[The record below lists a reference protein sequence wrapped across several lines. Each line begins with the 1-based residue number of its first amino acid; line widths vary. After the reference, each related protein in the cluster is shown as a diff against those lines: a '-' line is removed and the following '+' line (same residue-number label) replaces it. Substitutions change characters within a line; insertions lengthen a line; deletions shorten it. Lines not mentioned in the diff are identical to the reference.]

1 MVNTKVLNDSAGG
14 STAEADLSSVAAL
27 SPQTYSQSLK
37 KHLNMQG
44 VSFER
49 AKRVPEKR
57 SIPAQRLKAALN
69 QSEKLNES
77 TKSNSRKQ
85 AAVIISS
92 QSQETR
98 FQSNTNM
105 RMLASGMGMRAS
117 PIKKAPS
124 H

>member
-14 STAEADLSSVAAL
+14 STAEADLNSVATL

-44 VSFER
+44 SFER

-57 SIPAQRLKAALN
+57 LIPAQRLKAALN

-105 RMLASGMGMRAS
+105 RMLTSGIGMRTS
-117 PIKKAPS
+117 SIKKAPS